1 MTDITNPSDRPAAPA
16 ATDQGAGQET
26 GLPQAV
32 GQLRSAATEAR
43 NAGTASRSAGT
54 EARNA
59 GKKLSPILGLPLADD
74 PAPRSP
80 NQATALAEDP
90 ALTAQARPFE
100 LSVILPARDEEANLE
115 ACLHSLLVQSDDFF
129 RLGRDWEVLVV
140 DDASTDRTA
149 AIASA
154 AAASWPG
161 LRVMAAPPAELRG
174 QQRGFTGKTNAC
186 WAGAQAAQGRWLLF
200 TDADTLHEPGNLRRA
215 LHEAAKHDAA
225 LLSYSPR
232 QILSGALQHAVMPL
246 IFSELA
252 SVYPPAEVNDTAKR
266 TAAANGQFLLV
277 EREAYFSVG
286 GHRAVGRSVLE
297 DVDLAWNIKRASARL
312 GGRGIRLRFAP
323 DALSVRMYRGFSD
336 MVEGWTKNLALL
348 FPHALQ
354 LAVWRLLDILLLLL
368 PVLLYLVP
376 WLQLWQKAAILVLW
390 LRTLLRFYTR
400 VSRSHFSFRD
410 CCLAIPGLP
419 LFIVLL
425 LRSWIAH
432 RILHSVSWKG
442 RSYTVTR

>member
-1 MTDITNPSDRPAAPA
+1 MTDITNPSDCSAAPA
-16 ATDQGAGQET
+16 ATDPVAGKPN
-26 GLPQAV
+26 GLPPAVRQAH
-32 GQLRSAATEAR
+32 
-43 NAGTASRSAGT
+43 SAGT
-54 EARNA
+54 EPRSI
-59 GKKLSPILGLPLADD
+59 GTKLSPILGLPLDDD

-80 NQATALAEDP
+80 SEPTATAEDP
-90 ALTAQARPFE
+90 ASAAQARPFE
-100 LSVILPARDEEANLE
+100 LSIILPARDEEANLD
-115 ACLHSLLVQSDDFF
+115 ACLQSLLVQSDDFF

-161 LRVMAAPPAELRG
+161 LRVMAAPPAVFHG

-186 WAGAQAAQGRWLLF
+186 WAGAQAAQGRWFLF

-232 QILSGALQHAVMPL
+232 QILSNPLQHLVMPL

-252 SVYPPAEVNDTAKR
+252 SVYPPAEVNDPAKR

-297 DVDLAWNIKRASARL
+297 DVDLAWNLKRASARL

-323 DALSVRMYRGFSD
+323 DAVSARMYRGFSD
-336 MVEGWTKNLALL
+336 MLEGWTKNLALL

-354 LAVWRLLDILLLLL
+354 LAAWRLLDILLLLL
-368 PVLLYLVP
+368 PALLFLVP

-400 VSRSHFSFRD
+400 VSRSHFGFWN
-410 CCLAIPGLP
+410 CCLAILGLP
-419 LFIVLL
+419 VFIVLL

>member
-1 MTDITNPSDRPAAPA
+1 MTDITNPSDRSAAPA
-16 ATDQGAGQET
+16 ATDPVAGKPN
-26 GLPQAV
+26 GLPPANRQAH
-32 GQLRSAATEAR
+32 
-43 NAGTASRSAGT
+43 SAGT
-54 EARNA
+54 EPRSI
-59 GKKLSPILGLPLADD
+59 GTKLSPILGLPLDDD

-80 NQATALAEDP
+80 SEPTATAEDP
-90 ALTAQARPFE
+90 ASAAQARPFE
-100 LSVILPARDEEANLE
+100 LSIILPARDEEVNLD

-154 AAASWPG
+154 AAASCPG
-161 LRVMAAPPAELRG
+161 VRVMAAPAVELRG

-186 WAGAQAAQGRWLLF
+186 WAGAQAAQGRWFLF

-232 QILSGALQHAVMPL
+232 QILSNPLQHLVMPL

-252 SVYPPAEVNDTAKR
+252 SVYPPAEVNDPAKR

-297 DVDLAWNIKRASARL
+297 DVDLAWNLKRASARL

-323 DALSVRMYRGFSD
+323 DAVSARMYRGFSD

-354 LAVWRLLDILLLLL
+354 LAAWRLLDILLLLL
-368 PVLLYLVP
+368 PALLFLVP

-400 VSRSHFSFRD
+400 VSRSHFAFWN
-410 CCLAIPGLP
+410 CCLAILGLP
-419 LFIVLL
+419 VFIVLL